1 MTQTKDLLESVRGT
15 LKANTTQEK
24 YDHIMASIKPKEV
37 QLSYNTKKLIDGLKS
52 TPNISSRNIRNA
64 LYKHGYNPDYDLVAD
79 ADTGIIE
86 NLTRHL

>member
-1 MTQTKDLLESVRGT
+1 MSLESDRNT

-37 QLSYNTKKLIDGLKS
+37 QISDDAKKLIDDLKS
-52 TPNISSRNIRNA
+52 TQNISSRNMRNA
-64 LYKHGYNPDYDLVAD
+64 LYKHGYNPDYNLVVD
-79 ADTGIIE
+79 ANTGIVE